1 MKSQIN
7 LIGNMKLE
15 PLKAFSIETSL
26 SIHTLR
32 KFCRQGMP
40 HYRVGKKILI
50 DRTEFEPWFASH
62 FRPAGAVGDLDT
74 IVSDALASLDQNTN

>member
-1 MKSQIN
+1 
-7 LIGNMKLE
+7 MKLE
-15 PLKAFSIETSL
+15 PLKALATETSL

-50 DRTEFEPWFASH
+50 DRAEFDPWFAVR
-62 FRPAGAVGDLDT
+62 FRPNAMDGDLDT
-74 IVSDALASLDQNTN
+74 IVNTAIASLNKNTI